1 MDGLRSRLFQWLL
14 VPWFLL
20 FMGGMVSDYY
30 LTIEPINDAFD
41 EALANTA
48 VAIGAQIHREH
59 GRPLLTLAAKT
70 EAALR
75 ADRFDFIYFAVFREN
90 GERIGGDADLP
101 FVGKCEKEACYRDIA
116 VAGALLRMAVV
127 PYSLDEEQF
136 FIEVAETTNKR
147 DQMSR
152 RATAS
157 SAGSNFAIILV
168 TLMMIGWGIEASL
181 KPLEALRRHI
191 EARPPRD
198 LTPLQTDNVPEEIQP
213 LIETLNRQ
221 FSLLTESLSSQDR
234 FLSDAAHQLK
244 TPLAALKS
252 QIELAAGDADEASRQ
267 RRLAE
272 MLEVLNRVGHL
283 THQLLA
289 LARAEPSAGLH
300 AQRQSVRLD
309 EIAGQFADSHLDRAI
324 ARNIDLGFELDA
336 VEVEGVPWLLRE
348 MVANLIDN
356 ALAYA
361 EPGGQVTVRCGRR
374 GNRAFVEV
382 EDDGPGIP
390 PGERSRVFDRF
401 YRMPGSGGDGCGLGL
416 AIVRDIAA
424 SHGAAVAI
432 GEGAGGRGA
441 RVAVAWPGNL

>member
-30 LTIEPINDAFD
+30 LTIAPINDAFD
-41 EALANTA
+41 DGLTNTA
-48 VAIGAQIHREH
+48 VAIGAMLHREN
-59 GRPLLTLAAKT
+59 GDPVLRLAPKT
-70 EAALR
+70 ETALR
-75 ADRFDFIYFAVFREN
+75 ADRFDTVYFAVFREA
-90 GERIGGDADLP
+90 GGRVGGDENLP
-101 FVGKCEKEACYRDIA
+101 FIGQCEKEACFHDIA
-116 VAGALLRMAVV
+116 VAGSLLRIAVV
-127 PYSLDEEQF
+127 PYSLDDEPI
-136 FIEVAETTNKR
+136 FIQVAETTNKR
-147 DQMSR
+147 DEMSR

-168 TLMMIGWGIEASL
+168 TLMMIGWGIEAGL
-181 KPLEALRRHI
+181 RPLEALRRYI
-191 EARPPRD
+191 AARPPRD
-198 LTPLQTDNVPEEIQP
+198 LTPLRTDNVPEEIQP

-221 FSLLTESLSSQDR
+221 FALLTESLSSQDR

-252 QIELAAGDADEASRQ
+252 QIELAADDADEASRQ

-272 MLEVLNRVGHL
+272 MLGVLNRVGHL

-289 LARAEPSAGLH
+289 LARAEPSAGLQ
-300 AQRQSVRLD
+300 AQRQIVRLD

-324 ARNIDLGFELDA
+324 ARNIDLGFELDSA
-336 VEVEGVPWLLRE
+336 EVEGVPWLLRE

-390 PGERSRVFDRF
+390 PEERGRVFDRF
-401 YRMPGSGGDGCGLGL
+401 YRVPGSGGGGCGLGL

-424 SHGAAVAI
+424 SHGATVAI
-432 GEGAGGRGA
+432 GEGAGGRGT
-441 RVAVAWPGNL
+441 RVTVEWAGNL